1 MSSESAMVGERAELL
16 ARVALTRRLNVD
28 VHPFGDNG
36 DTGIDLICTI
46 RDDTMKGFLPFGVV
60 VWGTARPLT
69 HGGEVS
75 AIARQKLK
83 AQDTTFFLPVIILVF
98 SMHNDAAFF
107 SWLAEPDPESGK
119 LILADKPVFRPF
131 TLKHLDWVI
140 DRVVAWYRKI
150 GPELIEGA
158 SEIDK

>member
-28 VHPFGDNG
+28 VHPFSDKGDI
-36 DTGIDLICTI
+36 GIDLICTI
-46 RDDTMKGFLPFGVV
+46 RDETLKGFLPFGVV

-75 AIARQKLK
+75 AIARQKLRT
-83 AQDTTFFLPVIILVF
+83 QDTAFFLPVIILVF

-107 SWLAEPDPESGK
+107 SWLAQPDPESGK
-119 LILADKPVFRPF
+119 LILAEKPVFRPF

-140 DRVVAWYRKI
+140 DRVVAWYRKV
-150 GPELIEGA
+150 GPELVAEA
-158 SEIDK
+158 SDMGR